1 MRGYLYPP
9 AYVLSP
15 VRRTTTTD
23 SLALAARAAN
33 YSPKSKPA
41 NPAKINPQRPK
52 IRSQPSAGV
61 SVERYGDL
69 TTIR

>member
-33 YSPKSKPA
+33 YSTS
-41 NPAKINPQRPK
+41 NPHNYK
-52 IRSQPSAGV
+52 SQPQP
-61 SVERYGDL
+61 E
-69 TTIR
+69 TNP